1 MTVNPELAG
10 RRYELPEPYLV
21 GREHVRAFARAVL
34 AQNPI
39 HLDPAAARE
48 AGYADVVAPATYPAV
63 LQDAGMQLF
72 LVDPDAGIQLSHIV
86 HGTEGFRYSRPIVA
100 GDELRA
106 ALEITSIKSLAG
118 NSMVA
123 ADTVVTDANGEHVV
137 TASATLV
144 VRGEAAA

>member
-1 MTVNPELAG
+1 MSPDATLVG

-21 GREHVRAFARAVL
+21 GREHVRSFARAVF
-34 AQNPI
+34 ATNPI
-39 HLDPAAARE
+39 HLDRDAALAS
-48 AGYADVVAPATYPAV
+48 GYPDVVAPTTFAAV

-72 LVDPDAGIQLSHIV
+72 LADPDAGIELKNVV
-86 HGTEGFRYSRPIVA
+86 HGDEAFRFSRPIVA

-106 ALEITSIKSLAG
+106 ALEITSVKSLGG
-118 NSMVA
+118 NHMIA
-123 ADTVVTDANGEHVV
+123 ADTVVTDDAGEHVV